1 MKELLEMKKFYMGNN
16 LNSKELDKAKT
27 VVVVVDMIE
36 GFVNIGNFASSRV
49 KDMAPNI
56 VTLLEKFKDSRK
68 VFFRDVHTADS
79 KEFNAYVSH
88 CVDDAETEIIKD
100 LEEFAYGSANYNK
113 STVISKNSTNGF
125 LADGFRCWLND
136 NLDIE
141 NFIVVGCV
149 TDICVSDFAK
159 TLQCFIYENN
169 LDKKV
174 IVPVDCVETYDLG
187 HHNGEMMNIFT
198 LYSMKL
204 AGINIVDKII

>member
-1 MKELLEMKKFYMGNN
+1 MKEILEMKKFYMGNN
-16 LNSKELDKAKT
+16 INSSNINKDKTAI
-27 VVVVVDMIE
+27 VVVDMIE

-56 VTLLEKFKDSRK
+56 VTLLEKFNDSRK
-68 VFFRDVHTADS
+68 VFFKDVHTKDS

-88 CVDDAETEIIKD
+88 CVESEETEIIKELD
-100 LEEFAYGSANYNK
+100 RFAYGDLGDKVA
-113 STVISKNSTNGF
+113 VISKNSTNGF
-125 LADGFRCWLND
+125 LADGFTCWLND
-136 NLDIE
+136 NMDVE

-159 TLQCFIYENN
+159 TLQCYIYENN

-187 HHNGEMMNIFT
+187 HHNGDIMNTFA

-204 AGINIVDKII
+204 AGIEVVDKII